1 MLSAD
6 GAGRL
11 PPLAWPEAGTKK
23 AGSTLE
29 ENMSQRKSLSRRSV
43 LKGAAGTVAAG
54 VMGLPAISRA
64 QADVVKIGHLTP
76 RTGFLGTLGEYAVQ
90 AADLAV
96 EEINAAGGVM
106 GRKIELLKEDSVN
119 PQTASTKAERM
130 IERDQVA
137 CIVGEISSAS
147 ALTIAQVA
155 QRTKNLFVNTGANSD
170 ALRGSNC
177 NKYMFHV
184 ESQNSM
190 YVKTVGRA
198 LLAQDRVKGRKW
210 YSLTADYA
218 FGHDLL
224 RVAKRFMETNGGEFA
239 ADELVPTD
247 AADFSAFLVKIRNAK
262 PDLVVSNLAGVQITN
277 FLKQYSEFGLDFPVA
292 GFGFDTAVA
301 WGAGKGN
308 FFGTWPL
315 VWHHLI
321 DTPGSKAFVAA
332 FTKKYGKPPENQ
344 AWGDYI
350 ALHILAKSMND
361 TKTIE
366 APKLIEHWE
375 KGAKF
380 DLLKTREGY
389 FRAYDHQLMHE
400 MYAVEALKASEIK
413 NQWDIY
419 KPGPPTPGPNED
431 LEVIAATKEENVCTM
446 SA

>member
-1 MLSAD
+1 
-6 GAGRL
+6 
-11 PPLAWPEAGTKK
+11 
-23 AGSTLE
+23 
-29 ENMSQRKSLSRRSV
+29 MSRTRKLSRRNV
-43 LKGAAGTVAAG
+43 LKGAAGTAAVG
-54 VMGLPAISRA
+54 VLGFPAISRA
-64 QADVVKIGHLTP
+64 QSDVIKIGHLTP

-90 AADLAV
+90 AADLSV
-96 EEINAAGGVM
+96 EEINAKGGVL
-106 GRKIELLKEDSVN
+106 GRKIELIKEDSVN
-119 PQTASTKAERM
+119 PQTASTKAERL
-130 IERDQVA
+130 IERDKVA

-198 LLAQDRVKGRKW
+198 LLAQDRVKGKKW

-224 RVAKRFMETNGGEFA
+224 KVAKRFMEANGGQFA

-350 ALHILAKSMND
+350 SLQILAKTMND
-361 TKTIE
+361 IKSIE
-366 APKLIEHWE
+366 APKIIEHWE

-400 MYAVEALKASEIK
+400 MYAVEALKAADIK

-431 LEVIAATKEENVCTM
+431 LEVIAATKEENVCNM
-446 SA
+446 AA

>member
-1 MLSAD
+1 MQNEPPGRKTMTTRNGISRREVIAG
-6 GAGRL
+6 GAG
-11 PPLAWPEAGTKK
+11 A
-23 AGSTLE
+23 
-29 ENMSQRKSLSRRSV
+29 
-43 LKGAAGTVAAG
+43 GAALVTG
-54 VMGLPAISRA
+54 VGFPAIGRA
-64 QADVVKIGHLTP
+64 QSEAIKIGHLTP
-76 RTGFLGTLGEYAVQ
+76 RTGFLGVLGDYAVM
-90 AADLAV
+90 AADMAAD
-96 EEINAAGGVM
+96 EINAAGGVL
-106 GRKIELLKEDSVN
+106 GRKIELVKEDSVN
-119 PQTASTKAERM
+119 PQIASTKAERL
-130 IERDQVA
+130 IERDKVA

-147 ALTIAQVA
+147 CLTIAQVA
-155 QRTKNLFVNTGANSD
+155 QRTKNLYVNTGGNSD

-190 YVKTVGRA
+190 YVKTVGRS
-198 LLAQDRVKGRKW
+198 LLAANMVKGKKW

-224 RVAKRFMETNGGEFA
+224 KVAKRFMEQNGGQFA

-247 AADFSAFLVKIRNAK
+247 FSDFSTILTKIKSSK
-262 PDLVVSNLAGVQITN
+262 PDLVVSNLAGNQITN
-277 FLKQYSEFGLDFPVA
+277 FLKQYSEFGLEFPVA

-332 FTKKYGKPPENQ
+332 FTKKYNKPPENQ

-350 ALHILAKSMND
+350 AMKILAQSMNEA
-361 TKTIE
+361 KSIE
-366 APKLIEHWE
+366 AAKLIEYWE

-380 DLLKTREGY
+380 DVLKTRAGY
-389 FRAYDHQLMHE
+389 FRAWDHQLMHE
-400 MYAVEALKASEIK
+400 MYAVEALKVSELK

-419 KPGPPTPGPNED
+419 KPSPPVPGANED
-431 LEVIAATKEENVCTM
+431 LEIIAPTKEENACTFV
-446 SA
+446 